1 MFILYNMINEKDEI
15 SKLKDYIVWLYKLIK
30 YVDEK
35 KDLHLIELTRGV
47 ISIEISELLNIEPED
62 L

>member
-1 MFILYNMINEKDEI
+1 MINEKDEI

-47 ISIEISELLNIEPED
+47 ISIQVSELLNIDVED
-62 L
+62 LHYN

>member
-30 YVDEK
+30 YVDEN

-47 ISIEISELLNIEPED
+47 ISIQISELLNIEPED

>member
-1 MFILYNMINEKDEI
+1 MINEKDEI